1 MVDLSLDNRTV
12 TKTKDLENVIQQIEM
27 LFDTSP
33 FEVIG
38 EPHFGSDFERFLW
51 DLNASN
57 YDIEQ
62 YIISRIQSAV
72 DLLGFQ
78 VNVHVSLM
86 KGTEND
92 IILADI
98 TISRDGRDYTKTYRI
113 DQI

>member
-1 MVDLSLDNRTV
+1 MTDLSLDEMTV
-12 TKTKDLENVIQQIEM
+12 TKTTDLENVMQQIEM

-38 EPHFGSDFERFLW
+38 EPNYGSDFERFLW

-62 YIISRIQSAV
+62 YINSKIRSEV

-78 VNVHVSLM
+78 VWSEVTLM
-86 KGTEND
+86 NGTEND

-98 TISRDGRDYTKTYRI
+98 TIARDGDNFTKTYKI
-113 DQI
+113 DR

>member
-1 MVDLSLDNRTV
+1 MVDLSLDTDSV
-12 TKTKDLENVIQQIEM
+12 TKTTDLENVIQQIEM

-38 EPHFGSDFERFLW
+38 EPMFGSDFERFLW

-62 YIISRIQSAV
+62 YIVSRIHSAV
-72 DLLGFQ
+72 ELLGFQ
-78 VNVHVSLM
+78 VDVHVSIM

-98 TISRDGRDYTKTYRI
+98 VISRDGREYTKTYKI

>member
-1 MVDLSLDNRTV
+1 MTDLSLDTLTV
-12 TKTKDLENVIQQIEM
+12 TKTTDLDNVIQQIEM

-33 FEVIG
+33 FEVLG
-38 EPHFGSDFERFLW
+38 ETGYGSDFERFLW

-62 YIISRIQSAV
+62 YIDSKIRSEV

-78 VNVHVSLM
+78 VRSTVTLM
-86 KGTEND
+86 NGTEND

-98 TISRDGRDYTKTYRI
+98 TISRDGYDYTKTYRI
-113 DQI
+113 DQ

>member
-1 MVDLSLDNRTV
+1 MVDLSLDTINV
-12 TKTKDLENVIQQIEM
+12 SKTTDLENVIQQIEM

-38 EPHFGSDFERFLW
+38 EPTYGSDFERFLW

-62 YIISRIQSAV
+62 YIDSRIRSAV
-72 DLLGFQ
+72 DLLGF
-78 VNVHVSLM
+78 NVETTVSLLN
-86 KGTEND
+86 GTEND

-98 TISRDGRDYTKTYRI
+98 TISRDGREYTKRYRI
-113 DQI
+113 DQL

>member
-1 MVDLSLDNRTV
+1 MVDLSLDTNSV
-12 TKTKDLENVIQQIEM
+12 TKKTDLENVIQQIEM

-38 EPHFGSDFERFLW
+38 EPTYGSDFEKFLW
-51 DLNASN
+51 NLNASN

-62 YIISRIQSAV
+62 YIESRIRSEV
-72 DLLGFQ
+72 DLMGFE
-78 VNVHVSLM
+78 VNVNVSLLN
-86 KGTEND
+86 GTEND

-98 TISRDGRDYTKTYRI
+98 IISRDGREYTKTYRI

>member
-1 MVDLSLDNRTV
+1 MVDLSLDTRDV
-12 TKTKDLENVIQQIEM
+12 TKTSDLDNVIQQIEI

-33 FEVIG
+33 FDVIG
-38 EPHFGSDFERFLW
+38 ETTFGSDFERFLW

-62 YIISRIQSAV
+62 YINARIRSGV
-72 DLLGFQ
+72 DLLGYS
-78 VNVHVSLM
+78 VNTKATLM

-92 IILADI
+92 IILVDI
-98 TISRDGRDYTKTYRI
+98 IISRDGREYTKTYKI

>member
-1 MVDLSLDNRTV
+1 MVDFSLDTNSV
-12 TKTKDLENVIQQIEM
+12 TKESDLENVMQQIEM

-38 EPHFGSDFERFLW
+38 EPEYGSDFEKFLW

-62 YIISRIQSAV
+62 YIDSRIRSEV
-72 DLLGFQ
+72 DLLGF
-78 VNVHVSLM
+78 NVQTEVAIM
-86 KGTEND
+86 NGTEND

-98 TISRDGRDYTKTYRI
+98 TIYRDGNSYSKTYKI
-113 DQI
+113 DH